1 MTAILRRGSS
11 GPAVRALQTR
21 LATLG
26 RYSGAVDGDFGPATE
41 AAVVAFQKAA
51 GLYPD
56 GIAGAKTEAALKVAM
71 EAPAAVVTPAP
82 PRQSMSAIGLAVLI
96 SREARKLTAYRDTKG
111 IWTIGIGHTAAAG
124 APIPYAGL
132 TITVA
137 EADAIFAR
145 DIVQYEDA
153 VRAAIK
159 VNLADHQFDALTSVC
174 YNIGTG
180 AFAGA
185 TFVKRINAGESP
197 ARIRAAI
204 LMWRKPAEIISRRT
218 GEADQFVTP
227 YSISLPKAR
236 STDARPI
243 SLAA

>member
-1 MTAILRRGSS
+1 MDPRE
-11 GPAVRALQTR
+11 LQTQLTKLGYAPGPIDGR
-21 LATLG
+21 PGKLTTAAT
-26 RYSGAVDGDFGPATE
+26 
-41 AAVVAFQKAA
+41 VAFQRSV

-56 GIAGAKTEAALKVAM
+56 GIAGPKTQAALKAAI
-71 EAPAAVVTPAP
+71 EARATVDPTPAP
-82 PRQSMSAIGLAVLI
+82 PRQSMSAIGLAALI

-132 TITVA
+132 TITAA

-159 VNLADHQFDALTSVC
+159 VSLADHQFDALTSVC

-180 AFAGA
+180 AFPGA
-185 TFVKRINAGESP
+185 TFVKRINAGETP

-204 LMWRKPAEIISRRT
+204 MMWRKPSEIISRRT

-227 YSISLPKAR
+227 YSASLPKAR

-243 SLAA
+243 SVAA